1 MINTGLE
8 SGNRLAKR
16 VANKYL
22 QNVYCFFKNQNSTL
36 YEKYPSDYVSCF
48 TLSEYFQ
55 YFEFFLLSSVDFSPV
70 GRNKG
75 VTTGGGA
82 ENMRSKRGLGGP
94 MVLPCIFYKPMG
106 TK

>member
-1 MINTGLE
+1 MVNTGLE

-36 YEKYPSDYVSCF
+36 YEKYPTDYVSCF
-48 TLSEYFQ
+48 TLSEIFRVFFQ
-55 YFEFFLLSSVDFSPV
+55 TFIPVDFSPV
-70 GRNKG
+70 GPTMG
-75 VTTGGGA
+75 VNTGGGA
-82 ENMRSKRGLGGP
+82 ESMRSRRGLGGP
-94 MVLPCIFYKPMG
+94 MVLPCIFCKPMG